1 MKITFT
7 INDNEF
13 EISLVKTYETPD
25 EEYNPESPDF
35 AWGREVRCKAEVTQ
49 GSEALFETSD
59 QSFTGC
65 SMLRRSSFGKVIHEA
80 IDGILNLHQF

>member
-35 AWGREVRCKAEVTQ
+35 AWGER
-49 GSEALFETSD
+49 
-59 QSFTGC
+59 
-65 SMLRRSSFGKVIHEA
+65 
-80 IDGILNLHQF
+80 